1 MPAKPPNSARP
12 AANAAAAHPTVAG
25 RWSWSLTLTL
35 GLLLLLVVLA
45 AVRAGF
51 APLVLSVYAVAS
63 VLTLL
68 AYAEDKRRARNGS
81 SRIPELLLHL
91 AELHGGWPG
100 AFVGRE
106 LFRHK
111 TQKRSYRAV
120 FWLIVAAHLYVAV
133 DYLLDWRLRDLVFRS
148 ITSLFH

>member
-1 MPAKPPNSARP
+1 MPPKPSAPPPRSDTG
-12 AANAAAAHPTVAG
+12 AVVTG

-35 GLLLLLVVLA
+35 GLLLLPIVLA
-45 AVRAGF
+45 TVRAGI
-51 APLVLSVYAVAS
+51 AQPVLIIYAVAS
-63 VLTLL
+63 GITLL
-68 AYAEDKRRARNGS
+68 AYAEDKRRARKGGNT

-111 TQKRSYRAV
+111 TQKRSYRTV
-120 FWLIVAAHLYVAV
+120 YWLIVAAHLYVAI
-133 DYLLDWRLRDLVFRS
+133 DFLLDWRLRDFVFNTVLS
-148 ITSLFH
+148 WFN